1 MRHVFAVLALLAGAI
16 PAHAATTSGP
26 PSNYDVEV
34 VVFENR
40 LPALDGGEL
49 WPRENLRS
57 LATDIAAAV
66 ETQAPDEGA
75 PLAAAAKALAA
86 DGGHRVLAHRRWTQ
100 AAEARSAAQVVRLNA
115 GETLDGVLRFY
126 LSRFLH
132 IDVNLVLVDGA
143 GSWRDENFA
152 GVAYRLSEHRRVK
165 TQEINYFDHPKFG
178 VIVRVTQEGKP

>member
-1 MRHVFAVLALLAGAI
+1 MRYVFALFALLVGLV

-26 PSNYDVEV
+26 PTHYDIEV

-40 LPALDGGEL
+40 LPALDGGES
-49 WPRENLRS
+49 WGRENLRN
-57 LATDIAAAV
+57 LAADITAAIEA
-66 ETQAPDEGA
+66 QSPDEEA
-75 PLAAAAKALAA
+75 PLGAAAKALAA
-86 DGGHRVLAHRRWTQ
+86 DGAHHVLVHRRWTQ
-100 AAEARSAAQVVRLNA
+100 AAEARSAAQLVRLNA

-132 IDVNLVLVDGA
+132 VDVNLVLVDGA
-143 GSWRDENFA
+143 GNWRDENFG

-178 VIVRVTQEGKP
+178 VLVRVTQEGKP